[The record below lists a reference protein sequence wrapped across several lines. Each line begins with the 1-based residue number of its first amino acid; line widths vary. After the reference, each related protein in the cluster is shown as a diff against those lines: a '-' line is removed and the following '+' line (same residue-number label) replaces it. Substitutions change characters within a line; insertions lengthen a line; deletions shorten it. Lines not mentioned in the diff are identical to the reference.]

1 MATCSTL
8 QENPTVVTLAAAEH
22 CVNLSEHDKSMP
34 LKVPNVFQD
43 MIGLSFLWVPHVSR
57 SVLFVWAQEAF
68 AVHVAAT
75 TEAFEDLPY
84 YCAGDVPRLDNNGPC
99 RNAWCTGTPR
109 IAQRERMGARI
120 DCSGGCSKYS
130 SNHKNQCML
139 IIQTQAD
146 SRVLLWS
153 LIQSISELPFF
164 PSFCSPRD
172 VEENL
177 F

>member
-43 MIGLSFLWVPHVSR
+43 MIGLSFLWVPHVAR

-84 YCAGDVPRLDNNGPC
+84 YCAGDVLEFLDLTTMARAEMLGVLAHRGSPSVKEWVHELTAAAVAVSTVAIIKI
-99 RNAWCTGTPR
+99 NAC
-109 IAQRERMGARI
+109 
-120 DCSGGCSKYS
+120 
-130 SNHKNQCML
+130 
-139 IIQTQAD
+139 
-146 SRVLLWS
+146 
-153 LIQSISELPFF
+153 
-164 PSFCSPRD
+164 
-172 VEENL
+172 
-177 F
+177 